1 MTPVATYAP
10 RMSRAHLDKDPHEVA
25 AMFDDVAE
33 HYDRTNSVTTL
44 GIDRYWRAHT
54 RRALELAP
62 GQKVLDVAAGTAV
75 STVAL
80 ARSGAWC
87 VAADFSLGMLRRG
100 GGRHVPKV
108 AADALRLPFAD
119 GAFDA
124 VTVSFGLRN
133 MSDTVAALAE
143 LRRVVR
149 PGGRLVVCEFST
161 PVFAPFRFA
170 YRQVVLRLLSLVAN
184 WVSSNPEAYR
194 YLGESIRSWHD
205 QRALAR
211 LVADAGWTDV
221 EWTDLTGGIVALHRA
236 VNPTPAAE

>member
-1 MTPVATYAP
+1 
-10 RMSRAHLDKDPHEVA
+10 MSRAHLDKDPREVA

-33 HYDRTNSVTTL
+33 HYDRTNSVTTA

-54 RRALELAP
+54 RRALEPRP

-100 GGRHVPKV
+100 RDRKVPKV
-108 AADALRLPFAD
+108 AADALRLPFSD

-161 PVFAPFRFA
+161 PVFAPFRFL
-170 YRQVVLRLLSLVAN
+170 YRGVALRLLEVVAN
-184 WVSSNPEAYR
+184 LVSSNPEAYR
-194 YLGESIRSWHD
+194 YLGESITSWHD

-211 LVADAGWTDV
+211 LVADAGWADV
-221 EWTDLTGGIVALHRA
+221 EWTNLTGGIVALHRA
-236 VNPTPAAE
+236 VNPVSKSE